1 MSHLPLSYPFPRPF
15 SIYKIGGMN
24 GGTVRENGR
33 GVITCVRFSDMTL
46 SSALVIQRFV
56 HLSYPSE
63 TRLRAMPHARLFI
76 SDTALDIFANLIIR
90 SLGEFVKLDGNR
102 LISAVLR
109 RRFKSSIKV
118 FSGLH

>member
-1 MSHLPLSYPFPRPF
+1 MRPFFRYDPILSPSDPTLRSPVLPLRNSAPR
-15 SIYKIGGMN
+15 
-24 GGTVRENGR
+24 
-33 GVITCVRFSDMTL
+33 L
-46 SSALVIQRFV
+46 
-56 HLSYPSE
+56 
-63 TRLRAMPHARLFI
+63 PHARLFI